1 MKKVLIL
8 GGAGVHCKLVE
19 AAHEMNLCVIVADY
33 LKKDDS
39 PAKQIADKNY
49 EVDINDIDGIIQ
61 ICIEESVDAVLTTHL
76 DPCQKPYQKICEKLG
91 FPCMGTEEQFEYLTN
106 KRKFKMLCQESGVDI
121 IPGYTVA
128 DVYDDRVNYPVFIKP
143 VDSRGSRGQKK
154 CENRRQALEAI
165 ESAQKESSDGDCII
179 EKYLGDEDEIQITY
193 FFENGNAHLIRTAD
207 SYRGEGK
214 LRNIVTHSVSPSKY
228 TTEFRNTTNEKI
240 IKMLKKIGIKNGP
253 VMMQGFYDNGVF
265 RFFDP
270 GLRFPGVEYERIYK
284 KMYNIDFLKLII
296 EYSLTGSMP
305 QIDIDESSVY
315 LEGKRAE
322 IVFPLISEGIIAKI
336 EGLDKIEQNEKVIS
350 VLHRHREKDT
360 ISWSYDINQRLC
372 EIDMLFD
379 KNEKLNERERILSE
393 LKVYNNKGK
402 NMLLFYR

>member
-1 MKKVLIL
+1 
-8 GGAGVHCKLVE
+8 
-19 AAHEMNLCVIVADY
+19 
-33 LKKDDS
+33 
-39 PAKQIADKNY
+39 
-49 EVDINDIDGIIQ
+49 
-61 ICIEESVDAVLTTHL
+61 
-76 DPCQKPYQKICEKLG
+76 
-91 FPCMGTEEQFEYLTN
+91 
-106 KRKFKMLCQESGVDI
+106 
-121 IPGYTVA
+121 
-128 DVYDDRVNYPVFIKP
+128 
-143 VDSRGSRGQKK
+143 
-154 CENRRQALEAI
+154 
-165 ESAQKESSDGDCII
+165 
-179 EKYLGDEDEIQITY
+179 
-193 FFENGNAHLIRTAD
+193 
-207 SYRGEGK
+207 
-214 LRNIVTHSVSPSKY
+214 
-228 TTEFRNTTNEKI
+228 
-240 IKMLKKIGIKNGP
+240 MLKKIGIKNGP

-315 LEGKRAE
+315 LERKRAE

>member
-1 MKKVLIL
+1 M
-8 GGAGVHCKLVE
+8 
-19 AAHEMNLCVIVADY
+19 
-33 LKKDDS
+33 
-39 PAKQIADKNY
+39 
-49 EVDINDIDGIIQ
+49 
-61 ICIEESVDAVLTTHL
+61 
-76 DPCQKPYQKICEKLG
+76 
-91 FPCMGTEEQFEYLTN
+91 
-106 KRKFKMLCQESGVDI
+106 
-121 IPGYTVA
+121 
-128 DVYDDRVNYPVFIKP
+128 
-143 VDSRGSRGQKK
+143 
-154 CENRRQALEAI
+154 ENRRQALEAI

-179 EKYLGDEDEIQITY
+179 EKYLGDEEEIQITY